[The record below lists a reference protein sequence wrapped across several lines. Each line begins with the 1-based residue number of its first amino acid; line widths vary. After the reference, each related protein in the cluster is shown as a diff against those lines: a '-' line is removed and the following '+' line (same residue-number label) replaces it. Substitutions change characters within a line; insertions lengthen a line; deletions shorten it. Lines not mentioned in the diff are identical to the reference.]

1 MIKSGQVKSNAARVT
16 KVTSV
21 GGKFYVTLTPRHGL
35 GEPKT
40 IVVDHI
46 INCMGPLAGID
57 AIENPLL
64 RTLVAS
70 GLAGRDELGS
80 GIALTHEGDVLSPR
94 KMVVPGL
101 HAIGPLLAAELLES
115 VAVPELRGQA
125 TLISR
130 KLWESIGTRAL
141 AV

>member
-1 MIKSGQVKSNAARVT
+1 
-16 KVTSV
+16 
-21 GGKFYVTLTPRHGL
+21 
-35 GEPKT
+35 
-40 IVVDHI
+40 VDHI

-70 GLAGRDELGS
+70 GSVGRNELGS
-80 GIALTHEGDVLSPR
+80 GIAVTHEGEVLSPDSI
-94 KMVVPGL
+94 VVPGL
-101 HAIGPLLAAELLES
+101 YAVGPLLAAVLLES

-130 KLWESIGTRAL
+130 KLLECIEAK
-141 AV
+141 AVAI